1 MIDIVVNDTRHSL
14 ENVPGICRCC
24 GCCATGSSSPAR
36 SSAAA
41 GPVRRVHRAS
51 RRAGRTRVPD
61 SGRRRARAARDD
73 DRGVVAGR
81 AASAATRVGRRG
93 RAAMRLLPAGTTD
106 AGGRAAEGR
115 AAGGRRDRAGDVG
128 QPLPLR
134 HVCTHSPRDQ
144 ACGVRRSVAEGRG
157 RTREGGVTC
166 ATITQRMHRM
176 ATARRAGVFKQGSAL
191 LAAGI
196 AIGFRMPD
204 AAAAGKRA
212 SGDPHPAAG
221 EFEPNA
227 WVRVLPD
234 DTIKLVVHKHDS
246 GTGTR
251 TALAA
256 VVAEARRRSVPGRRD
271 HAGRSVLRG
280 LPASAVESVLD
291 RRQHECRDGVRP
303 AASSGRDRACDARR
317 SGGASM
323 GRARFCVHDGD
334 GAVLHA
340 SSGRRA
346 TYGALA
352 QAAAQLPAPKQVA
365 LKDPAQFRY
374 IGKLRRSAA
383 PRRRPTAR
391 FRTASTCRC
400 RGCWSRSSRVRR

>member
-1 MIDIVVNDTRHSL
+1 MRDDH
-14 ENVPGICRCC
+14 
-24 GCCATGSSSPAR
+24 
-36 SSAAA
+36 AADA
-41 GPVRRVHRAS
+41 PHGDGTP
-51 RRAGRTRVPD
+51 
-61 SGRRRARAARDD
+61 RRRF
-73 DRGVVAGR
+73 
-81 AASAATRVGRRG
+81 
-93 RAAMRLLPAGTTD
+93 L
-106 AGGRAAEGR
+106 
-115 AAGGRRDRAGDVG
+115 
-128 QPLPLR
+128 
-134 HVCTHSPRDQ
+134 
-144 ACGVRRSVAEGRG
+144 
-157 RTREGGVTC
+157 
-166 ATITQRMHRM
+166 
-176 ATARRAGVFKQGSAL
+176 KQGSAL

-204 AAAAGKRA
+204 AAAAGKHA

-323 GRARFCVHDGD
+323 GRARFCVHDGN
-334 GAVLHA
+334 GAVLHRRA
-340 SSGRRA
+340 AAGRRTA
-346 TYGALA
+346 
-352 QAAAQLPAPKQVA
+352 
-365 LKDPAQFRY
+365 
-374 IGKLRRSAA
+374 RS
-383 PRRRPTAR
+383 RRRPR
-391 FRTASTCRC
+391 SCR
-400 RGCWSRSSRVRR
+400 RRSRSR